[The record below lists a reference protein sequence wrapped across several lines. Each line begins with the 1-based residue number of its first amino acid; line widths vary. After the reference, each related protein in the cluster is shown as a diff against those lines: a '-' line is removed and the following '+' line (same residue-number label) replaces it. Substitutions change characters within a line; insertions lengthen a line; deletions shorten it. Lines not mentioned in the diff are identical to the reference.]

1 MVGLGELYRQQV
13 EYNYRQ
19 SKYIK
24 QFFRYPYS
32 YVKARYY
39 MFFAALLVWFL
50 QRTCIEPN
58 SVTKVYIALG
68 IVSAILLASGYTSL
82 ILIGLFLVFSKGV
95 VDWADGHLARLKK
108 KQSLSGHILDVFG
121 ARVHSIAFFT
131 ALGFYQFQLHDEIWF
146 LYLVCAY
153 PISYALLMQRFR
165 YKYLFEH
172 LQHSAD
178 QTQRQNDKRD
188 ATKPRSGDASN
199 TILRLLKSA
208 AINVLDD
215 RSRSIDLICLLIFCD
230 QFTTVQ
236 VSWVAFVGVQLKWIV
251 ICCSSFFIHSNEKA
265 INAMLE
271 IKDGQVHR

>member
-1 MVGLGELYRQQV
+1 MVGLGELYRQPV

-24 QFFRYPYS
+24 QFCRHPYS

-172 LQHSAD
+172 VQHAAD
-178 QTQRQNDKRD
+178 QTKRQYDKRD
-188 ATKPRSGDASN
+188 ANKLKSGDSSN
-199 TILRLLKSA
+199 TILRLIKSA

-215 RSRSIDLICLLIFCD
+215 RSRSIDLICLLILCD

-236 VSWVAFVGVQLKWIV
+236 VSWVAFVGVQLKWIM

-265 INAMLE
+265 INAMLGT
-271 IKDGQVHR
+271 KDGQAHR

>member
-13 EYNYRQ
+13 EYNYQQ

-50 QRTCIEPN
+50 QRTRIEPN
-58 SVTKVYIALG
+58 SVTKFYIALG
-68 IVSAILLASGYTSL
+68 IVSAILLASGNTIL

-153 PISYALLMQRFR
+153 PISYALLMKRFQ

-178 QTQRQNDKRD
+178 QIRRQNDKHD
-188 ATKPRSGDASN
+188 STEPESGASSN
-199 TILRLLKSA
+199 TTLRLLKSA
-208 AINVLDD
+208 AINILDD

-236 VSWVAFVGVQLKWIV
+236 ASWVAFVGVQLKWIM
-251 ICCSSFFIHSNEKA
+251 ICCSSFFIHSNERA
-265 INAMLE
+265 INATLE
-271 IKDGQVHR
+271 IKDDQVHR

>member
-39 MFFAALLVWFL
+39 MFFAALLVWLL
-50 QRTCIEPN
+50 QRTRIEPN

-68 IVSAILLASGYTSL
+68 IVSAILLASGDPIL
-82 ILIGLFLVFSKGV
+82 ILISLFLVFSKGV

-153 PISYALLMQRFR
+153 PISYGLLMQRFR

-172 LQHSAD
+172 VQRAAD
-178 QTQRQNDKRD
+178 QTKRQSDKRD
-188 ATKPRSGDASN
+188 ATKPRSRNSSN
-199 TILRLLKSA
+199 TILRLIKFA

-215 RSRSIDLICLLIFCD
+215 RSRSIDLICLLILCD

-236 VSWVAFVGVQLKWIV
+236 VSWVAFVGVQLKWIM
-251 ICCSSFFIHSNEKA
+251 ICCSSFFIHSNEKT

-271 IKDGQVHR
+271 IQDGKVNR